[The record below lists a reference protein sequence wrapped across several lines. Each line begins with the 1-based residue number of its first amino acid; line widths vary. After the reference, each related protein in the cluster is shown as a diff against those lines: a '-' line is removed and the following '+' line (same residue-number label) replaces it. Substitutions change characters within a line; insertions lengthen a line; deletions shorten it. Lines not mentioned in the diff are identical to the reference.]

1 MTEHR
6 GRGPGL
12 GRTLA
17 ALAKQLLPPVL
28 ASLAS
33 ALRKR
38 AINRG
43 RAEWEYLPE
52 YPRRGHQADAPGWN
66 VEAVAET
73 QRSNWPAFVKAVEGT
88 TPLGIAHEARS
99 PLRQSIASHNIV
111 VTYGYVLARAARLRT
126 DLSVLDWGGGVGHYY
141 VLARSLLP
149 DLELDYHCKEVP
161 LLCSNGR
168 ELLPQVTFHDS
179 DELAFSRTYDLVMA
193 SGALQ
198 FADDWRAVLD
208 QMCAATAG
216 YLYVTRLPVVE
227 RAASYGLLQRA
238 HRYGYATE
246 YAGWVFNRTEF
257 LAAAE
262 AGGVTLVREFIMEE
276 GPSARNVPERARHG
290 GFLFR
295 APGTGTSVV

>member
-1 MTEHR
+1 MEYR
-6 GRGPGL
+6 DGGRAFKG
-12 GRTLA
+12 TLA
-17 ALAKQLLPPVL
+17 ALGKQILPPVL
-28 ASLAS
+28 ASLVS
-33 ALRKR
+33 AARKR
-38 AINRG
+38 AVNRG
-43 RAEWEYLPE
+43 KAEWEYLPD
-52 YPRRGHQADAPGWN
+52 YPRSDARSSAEGWN
-66 VEAVAET
+66 VEAVAEK
-73 QRSNWPAFVKAVEGT
+73 QSSNWSAFLEAVEGT
-88 TPLGIAHEARS
+88 NPLGIAHEAPL
-99 PLRQSIASHNIV
+99 PLRQSIAAHNIV
-111 VTYGYVLARAARLRT
+111 LTYGYVLARAARLRPR
-126 DLSVLDWGGGVGHYY
+126 LSVLDWGGGVGHYY

-161 LLCSNGR
+161 LLCSTGR

-179 DELAFSRTYDLVMA
+179 DQTAFSRTYDLVLA

-208 QMCAATAG
+208 RMCAATGG
-216 YLYVTRLPVVE
+216 YLYITRLPVVD

-246 YAGWVFNRTEF
+246 YAGWVFNRSEF

-276 GPSARNVPERARHG
+276 GPTARNVPERARHG

-295 APGTGTSVV
+295 RPGTDDFPVV